1 MADFA
6 PQGRQEFNSGGRG
19 KESRL
24 ELFLDGSEVLLAERY
39 QVKLGILTQPAAFSL
54 TLGAGSNLARQQGLA
69 HENLPELIAKLQPN
83 TRFELFLDDTL
94 MMTGRLD
101 GYSSSSPI
109 GTLTV
114 QGRDRLAPLHD
125 AFLLQEQSYKDDTYV
140 ALVRKVLD
148 AVGLQSA
155 QLLTSNDDN
164 RRTLTGKA
172 SRITGSLRDIE
183 TLRISDSSAGGG
195 AIKKHIQSQL
205 GERAYE
211 FLRRHLD
218 RAGLFL
224 WCTANGDFVLSEPNP
239 HQAPLYRLQ
248 RTQGATL
255 EFSDIVDHQY
265 QNDTTQRF
273 SEIHVYTRGETKKA
287 GRSATVATVRDT
299 EMEGWGFQRPAVL
312 RDVNADTAAKAEF
325 MGRRKMAEARR
336 QGWKLS
342 YTVAGHTAGCP
353 LGGRVNW
360 APDTLIEV
368 NDERLG
374 IREEVF
380 WIESVTFHGSPQ
392 ATTTIELMRPRDLIF
407 GEAPT

>member
-1 MADFA
+1 MPQFA
-6 PQGRQEFNSGGRG
+6 PQGRQEFNSGGQG
-19 KESRL
+19 KEPRV
-24 ELFLDGSEVLLAERY
+24 ELYLDGSEVLLAERY
-39 QVKLGILTQPAAFSL
+39 QIKLGILTQPAAFSL
-54 TLGAGSNLARQQGLA
+54 TLGAGSNLAQQQGLA

-101 GYSSSSPI
+101 GQASSGPT

-125 AFLLQEQSYKDDTYV
+125 ACLLQEQSYKDDTYLH
-140 ALVRKVLD
+140 LVRKVLD
-148 AVGLQSA
+148 SVHLQGA
-155 QLLTSNDDN
+155 KLLTSNDAN
-164 RRTLTGKA
+164 RRALTGKPTR
-172 SRITGSLRDIE
+172 STGSLRDVE
-183 TLRISDSSAGGG
+183 NLRISDSTAGGG

-205 GERAYE
+205 GEKAYE

-239 HQAPLYRLQ
+239 HQAPLYRIH
-248 RTQGATL
+248 RSQGAFR
-255 EFSDIVDHQY
+255 EFSTIVDHHF

-287 GRSATVATVRDT
+287 GRSTTVATVHDT
-299 EMEGWGFQRPAVL
+299 EMEGWGFQRPVVL
-312 RDVNADTAAKAEF
+312 RDTNADTAKKAEY
-325 MGRRKMAEARR
+325 MGRRKMAESRR

-342 YTVAGHTAGCP
+342 YTMAGHTAGSL
-353 LGGRVNW
+353 LGGRVAW
-360 APDTLIEV
+360 APDTLVEV

-374 IREEVF
+374 IREETF
-380 WIESVTFHGSPQ
+380 WIESVTFNGSPQ
-392 ATTTIELMRPRDLIF
+392 ATTTLELMRPRDLIF
-407 GEAPT
+407 GDAPT

>member
-1 MADFA
+1 
-6 PQGRQEFNSGGRG
+6 
-19 KESRL
+19 
-24 ELFLDGSEVLLAERY
+24 VLLAERY
-39 QVKLGILTQPAAFSL
+39 QVKLGILTQPSAFSL
-54 TLGAGSNLARQQGLA
+54 TLGAGSNLAQQQGLA

-101 GYSSSSPI
+101 GHSSSSPT

-125 AFLLQEQSYKDDTYV
+125 AFLLQEQSYKDDTYL

-148 AVGLQSA
+148 SVGLQEA
-155 QLLTSNDDN
+155 KLLTSNDDN
-164 RRTLTGKA
+164 RRTLTSKA
-172 SRITGSLRDIE
+172 TRTTGSLRAVE
-183 TLRISDSSAGGG
+183 TLRITDENASGGTL
-195 AIKKHIQSQL
+195 KKHIQSKL

-211 FLRRHLD
+211 FLKRHLD

-224 WCTANGDFVLSEPNP
+224 WCTADGDFVLSEPNP
-239 HQAPLYRLQ
+239 HQAPLYRIQ
-248 RTQGATL
+248 RSQGAFL
-255 EFSDIVDHQY
+255 EFSDVSDHQY

-273 SEIHVYTRGETKKA
+273 SEVHVYTRGETRKA
-287 GRSATVATVRDT
+287 GRSTTVATVHDT
-299 EMEGWGFQRPAVL
+299 EMEAWGFKRPVVL
-312 RDVNADTAAKAEF
+312 RDVNADTLKKAEY

-336 QGWKLS
+336 QGWRLS
-342 YTVAGHTAGCP
+342 YTVAGHTAGSP

-380 WIESVTFHGSPQ
+380 WVESVTFNGSPQ
-392 ATTTIELMRPRDLIF
+392 ATTTIDLMRPRDLIF
-407 GEAPT
+407 GDAPT